1 MPEPYQTSHPL
12 TQADCDTCLQ
22 IVQQRAPQW
31 DAQLERMKRAGFDLQ
46 EPRQRNAAN
55 VQFARGIL
63 QEYFPDRAPI
73 IMPTQG

>member
-1 MPEPYQTSHPL
+1 MEPYQTSHPL

-22 IVQQRAPQW
+22 ILLQRAPQW

-63 QEYFPDRAPI
+63 QEYFPDRLANSPP
-73 IMPTQG
+73 MPG

>member
-1 MPEPYQTSHPL
+1 MEPYQTSHPL

-22 IVQQRAPQW
+22 ILLQRAPQW

-63 QEYFPDRAPI
+63 QEYFPDRLASAPPI
-73 IMPTQG
+73 PG